1 MLAIRRS
8 SKLKFPKWPGLGP
21 IIALCLTA
29 SSGPAWAY
37 RPFDGTDAAVAAPGE
52 LEIELQPAGRL
63 REGGSTTLVAP
74 ATVINYG
81 LSEGWEAV
89 LEGQGQTPL
98 SPSGPTSL
106 TSAGAFLKHVIQP
119 GSLQDQIG
127 PSVATEF
134 GMLLPDSTGRSG
146 IGASLAGIVSQRW
159 DWGTIHLNAATALTR
174 DHHADVFLGGIIEG
188 PPKWSIRPV
197 AEFFYE
203 REFGQS
209 ETISGLVG
217 LIWRVRD
224 NLSFDVGLR
233 HALTNGHPVNEV
245 RAGLTFGF
253 PMAQFDGRPAQTK

>member
-1 MLAIRRS
+1 MFASRKISTR
-8 SKLKFPKWPGLGP
+8 KFPKRLPSESV
-21 IIALCLTA
+21 IALCLIA
-29 SSGPAWAY
+29 WSGPAWAY

-63 REGGSTTLVAP
+63 HEGGNTTLVAP

-89 LEGQGQTPL
+89 FEGQGQTLL

-106 TSAGAFLKHVIQP
+106 TSAGAFLKHVLQP
-119 GSLQDQIG
+119 GSLQDKTG

-134 GMLLPDSTGRSG
+134 GVLLPDSTGSSG
-146 IGASLAGIVSQRW
+146 VGASLAGIVSQRW

-188 PPKWSIRPV
+188 PSKWTIRPV

-203 REFGQS
+203 KEFRQS

-253 PMAQFDGRPAQTK
+253 PVALFGGPAAQSK